1 MDLDRA
7 KRILLDM
14 YDPEELVDVL
24 RISSKELLERFEDKV
39 EEYALENDDSD
50 YESEDDNEWTN

>member
-14 YDPEELVDVL
+14 YDPEELIDIL
-24 RISSKELLERFEDKV
+24 RISSRELLERFEDKV
-39 EEYALENDDSD
+39 EEYAVEYDDGD